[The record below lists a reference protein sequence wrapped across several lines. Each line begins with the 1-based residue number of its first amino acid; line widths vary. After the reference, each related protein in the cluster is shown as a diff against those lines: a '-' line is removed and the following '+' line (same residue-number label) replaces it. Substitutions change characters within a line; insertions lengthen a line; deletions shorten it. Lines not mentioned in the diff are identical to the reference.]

1 MALFDF
7 KTTAD
12 TMNML
17 GANLKHKTG
26 VSFLAVDGYGY
37 ARMVTFVSGVLT
49 IEDRFDSYEYTAEFV
64 ETSSGKFLA
73 IANDEEIILSI
84 SKTEGLKESEE

>member
-17 GANLKHKTG
+17 GASLKHKTG
-26 VSFLAVDGYGY
+26 VSFLAVDEYGY

-73 IANDEEIILSI
+73 IANDEEIILAI
-84 SKTEGLKESEE
+84 SKTEGLKVSE